1 LVCRVSSSL
10 VSSYLFLLALPSLSY
25 TFFPYTTLFRSSTD
39 ENYSLSPLSRGE
51 IWAASYSGIPS
62 HCIWLASVRRRRYGS
77 RRYRHTGA
85 DVGYTGAVARLGCSE
100 PRERVAGTAVRRT

>member
-1 LVCRVSSSL
+1 FCLLLCSTCAPSFFFFHSMSISAIYTLSL
-10 VSSYLFLLALPSLSY
+10 HDALPIS
-25 TFFPYTTLFRSSTD
+25 D

-62 HCIWLASVRRRRYGS
+62 HCTWLVSVRRRRYGS